1 MTTFFKSVYTMII
14 LLLLFLFV
22 TNASKSA
29 NCTSTVNCVHTP
41 CMSPTLPLCVQD
53 ECVCV

>member
-22 TNASKSA
+22 TNATA